1 MKHTPDEIIERF
13 SRLTHSPRDPYA
25 SGDEIY
31 RELLSRLPENDR
43 PVVGSDVQIGRKRK
57 WSTAASIAL
66 VAGVGIAI
74 AGVYTFR
81 HELFPITE
89 PETIE
94 NPVPVNR
101 IQTLVF
107 DNVPL
112 SEIVVSLSQ
121 AYGVEINIAS
131 GELENY
137 CLTATI
143 STEEVLDEVLDALC
157 EVGGFSYEIKGNVY
171 IIQK

>member
-13 SRLTHSPRDPYA
+13 SRLTHSPRGSYA
-25 SGDEIY
+25 SEDEAY
-31 RELLSRLPENDR
+31 RELLNRLPENDR
-43 PVVGSDVQIGRKRK
+43 PVIGREVQIGRKRK
-57 WSTAASIAL
+57 WSTAESIVL
-66 VAGVGIAI
+66 VAGIGIAI

-81 HELFPITE
+81 HELFLMTE
-89 PETIE
+89 PEHIE
-94 NPVPVNR
+94 NTLPVNR

-121 AYGVEINIAS
+121 AYGVEIDIAS
-131 GELENY
+131 IELEKY
-137 CLTATI
+137 CLTATF
-143 STEEVLDEVLDALC
+143 TTDETLDEVLAVLC
-157 EVGGFSYEIKGNVY
+157 EVGGFSYEIKDNVY

>member
-13 SRLTHSPRDPYA
+13 SRLTHSPRGSYA
-25 SGDEIY
+25 SEDEAY
-31 RELLSRLPENDR
+31 RELLNRIPENDR
-43 PVVGSDVQIGRKRK
+43 PVVGRDVQIGRKSK

-66 VAGVGIAI
+66 VAGIGIAI
-74 AGVYTFR
+74 AGVYSFR
-81 HELFPITE
+81 HELFSAME
-89 PETIE
+89 PEPIE
-94 NPVPVNR
+94 NTLQVNR

-121 AYGVEINIAS
+121 AYGVEIDIAS
-131 GELENY
+131 IELENY
-137 CLTATI
+137 CITATI
-143 STEEVLDEVLDALC
+143 TTDEAFDEVLDVLC
-157 EVGGFSYEIKGNVY
+157 EVGGFSYEIIDNVY